1 MASEKRKTGSI
12 VNIIDRAKPLFVQKC
27 LSRSC
32 AKRPADSLSNRWR
45 GVFVFRKNKLMDKIM
60 EKLNKLS
67 LPITILIAS
76 VILGSFY
83 YASQVSKQKSIEKQQ
98 LIKIKQKQQVEYEAD
113 RQAEKNTNFLDKC
126 LENAEIK
133 AKELNQAVMD
143 NAVGKQYDSI
153 VKTLDDIK
161 WQLEKSKDECFKRH
175 QQ

>member
-1 MASEKRKTGSI
+1 M
-12 VNIIDRAKPLFVQKC
+12 
-27 LSRSC
+27 
-32 AKRPADSLSNRWR
+32 
-45 GVFVFRKNKLMDKIM
+45 
-60 EKLNKLS
+60 
-67 LPITILIAS
+67 
-76 VILGSFY
+76 
-83 YASQVSKQKSIEKQQ
+83 SKQKSIEKQQ